1 MSKTYKWIIN
11 VFPKVNRQFKV
22 RFVRAED
29 TVVFVVKGICVLET
43 ILILILLYKRIKFV
57 FLCIYKLKKLFMMKV
72 LYKELIDNFISFA
85 FFNVNT

>member
-1 MSKTYKWIIN
+1 MSKTDKWIIN